1 LSTEYLQGFYLGEVF
16 VEPLK
21 GQVSGRNATGHLSP
35 KAVEVLLCLARTPGE
50 LVTRETLLDEAWG
63 HGEGSAEALSH
74 AVSEIRHAL
83 GDHAEKPVF
92 IQTIPKRIINT
103 NKNVA
108 DLDLFDNLRQRGVL
122 ETALAYLIFGW
133 LLIQI
138 ADIVFDQLH
147 LPPWAGTF
155 VTTG

>member
-92 IQTIPKRIINT
+92 IQTIPKIISA
-103 NKNVA
+103 V
-108 DLDLFDNLRQRGVL
+108 R
-122 ETALAYLIFGW
+122 
-133 LLIQI
+133 
-138 ADIVFDQLH
+138 
-147 LPPWAGTF
+147 
-155 VTTG
+155 

>member
-1 LSTEYLQGFYLGEVF
+1 
-16 VEPLK
+16 
-21 GQVSGRNATGHLSP
+21 
-35 KAVEVLLCLARTPGE
+35 
-50 LVTRETLLDEAWG
+50 LLDEAWG

-92 IQTIPKRIINT
+92 IQTIPTIPKRGYRLAVSPESSAQFAESGIINT

-147 LPPWAGTF
+147 FPSWAGTF
-155 VTTG
+155 TG